1 MRLAMQCSILTPN
14 YLTEVFFLLFPL
26 HEETNI
32 LPMVYVNSNYSQKHT
47 PNLLSVV
54 IAGAENVTHT

>member
-1 MRLAMQCSILTPN
+1 
-14 YLTEVFFLLFPL
+14 
-26 HEETNI
+26 
-32 LPMVYVNSNYSQKHT
+32 MVYVNSNYSQKHT